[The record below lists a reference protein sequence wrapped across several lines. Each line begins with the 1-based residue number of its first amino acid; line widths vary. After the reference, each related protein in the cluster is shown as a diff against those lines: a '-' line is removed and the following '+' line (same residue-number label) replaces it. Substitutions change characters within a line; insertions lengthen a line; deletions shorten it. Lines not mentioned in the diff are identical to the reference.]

1 MLLSIHMWFLL
12 KGTHIIPANSSRMLH
27 VCTGWRPSQF
37 TVVLS
42 SESQVIQSRQGRLER
57 PVLWFVNICLGLKLL
72 WRPTKNI
79 WACSVYIS
87 RIMRKPTGDLL
98 VAPGFKLSLKIYPCP
113 TWPDFHRKVSQPSSN
128 DHYHPTT
135 HEAGNT
141 YVLTDEVGYI
151 SLLDRRGL
159 ETITIPLPMR
169 PEISSLDQRG

>member
-12 KGTHIIPANSSRMLH
+12 KGTRIIPANSSGMLH

-113 TWPDFHRKVSQPSSN
+113 TWPDFIAKSLNPRVMITIIPRPMRPGTRMSSL
-128 DHYHPTT
+128 TRWGT
-135 HEAGNT
+135 SLS
-141 YVLTDEVGYI
+141 LTDGAWRP
-151 SLLDRRGL
+151 SQLCDRRGRKY
-159 ETITIPLPMR
+159 PV
-169 PEISSLDQRG
+169 